1 MFLPMVRKFIAC
13 CLFLSIPFSSG
24 LKAQELQAKVT
35 INHAQIQGTD
45 VSVFESLQ
53 QTMEQFL
60 NDQQWTALQFQKN
73 ERIVCNFNITVS
85 KYDQS
90 NNSFHL
96 HGPHSSKP
104 SGVQFQLYH
113 HLI

>member
-1 MFLPMVRKFIAC
+1 MLKKLIAIM
-13 CLFLSIPFSSG
+13 LFLSIPFSIN

-73 ERIVCNFNITVS
+73 VRF
-85 KYDQS
+85 
-90 NNSFHL
+90 
-96 HGPHSSKP
+96 
-104 SGVQFQLYH
+104 
-113 HLI
+113 